1 MIDIGSFVNS
11 MKDGLENF
19 VFTEEGD
26 INKFIGI
33 ENTQLDEKIFKIS
46 QPYLIDRIVS
56 FLCIDKNN
64 YGMENNAKSTP
75 VGKPLLNKD
84 LSAGRSPLYIT
95 YVKGMPLALRT
106 KSK

>member
-1 MIDIGSFVNS
+1 MKS
-11 MKDGLENF
+11 MKYGPEIFLLNDR
-19 VFTEEGD
+19 GD
-26 INKFIGI
+26 INKFLSIKT
-33 ENTQLDEKIFKIS
+33 TQLDEKRFKIS

-95 YVKGMPLALRT
+95 YIKGMSLALRT
-106 KSK
+106 EYK